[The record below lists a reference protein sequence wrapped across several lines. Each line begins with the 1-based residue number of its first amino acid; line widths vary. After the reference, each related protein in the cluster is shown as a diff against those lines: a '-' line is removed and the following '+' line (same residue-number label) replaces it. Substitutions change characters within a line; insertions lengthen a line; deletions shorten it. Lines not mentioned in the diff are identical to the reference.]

1 MNAVIAQ
8 KTRGLVDSWVMFKR
22 CLLTSLRNP
31 EALITAIITPAAVMW
46 LFSVVLGN
54 IVDVG
59 AINYID
65 FILPGIILQTVA
77 QGTFSTAISV
87 SNDMT
92 RGIVDRFRSMA
103 ISRSAVLIG
112 HALASIVRNIIAT
125 TIVIVVAIA
134 IGFRSYA
141 GFMDWLVIAG
151 ILVLYM
157 LSVTWIAV
165 VCGLVAKA
173 PESTVSML
181 YILAIL
187 PYISSGFAPTETIAG
202 GVRWF
207 VKYQPMTPII
217 DSLRARMLNIPTYD
231 ALPVAL
237 IWCIGITVVAF
248 AAALQIYKR
257 KLS

>member
-1 MNAVIAQ
+1 MKTIIAK
-8 KTRGLVDSWVMFKR
+8 KTRVFVDSWVMFKR

-31 EALITAIITPAAVMW
+31 EALITAIIMPAAVMW

-59 AINYID
+59 DHNYID

-77 QGTFSTAISV
+77 QGTFATAISV

-92 RGIVDRFRSMA
+92 RGIIDRFRSMA

-112 HALASIVRNIIAT
+112 HALASIVRNIITT
-125 TIVIVVAIA
+125 TIVIGMAFA
-134 IGFRSYA
+134 LGFRSQA
-141 GFMDWLVIAG
+141 GFVDWLVIAG
-151 ILVLYM
+151 ILILFM

-165 VCGLVAKA
+165 VCGLSAKT

-187 PYISSGFAPTETIAG
+187 PYISSGFAPTDTISG
-202 GVRWF
+202 WIKWF

-217 DSLRARMLNIPTYD
+217 DSLRARMLNIPAYD
-231 ALPVAL
+231 ALPAAL
-237 IWCIGITVVAF
+237 IWSVGITVVAF
-248 AAALQIYKR
+248 IVALQIYKR